1 MALLKLQTALEN
13 ALAPQSRFKPLVLA
27 VHIWAP
33 CVPGRAQPGGGRI
46 FCEDA
51 ESLCAASDRRAWRRE
66 IAQGLSRPMLGTCV
80 PRDNVHY

>member
-27 VHIWAP
+27 VDIWAP
-33 CVPGRAQPGGGRI
+33 CVPGRAQSGGRI

-51 ESLCAASDRRAWRRE
+51 ESLCLRQRQEGVEEGDCAGSQSSYARH
-66 IAQGLSRPMLGTCV
+66 I
-80 PRDNVHY
+80 